1 MQAAGDTDSN
11 RKRGRDVEREGGG
24 SFQRSPVPS
33 QLCCALKSGAWAKRQ
48 SKTSRESERA
58 SQQPAASS
66 QRPASQPLPLSPP
79 PTETETNSP
88 NPLRSPAQPG
98 TPDQNTSR
106 GPAPDQSPVDASCHS
121 FIHSLFCSACT
132 DIFSIY
138 HSILHCPAQPS
149 PAQSGPA
156 FSTAIVS
163 RYRYRIG
170 STPSIFRPGPNL
182 WVGTRRALVM
192 PIKYFCNL
200 SSIC

>member
-1 MQAAGDTDSN
+1 MWRERGGVRFSAAQFQASSAARSN
-11 RKRGRDVEREGGG
+11 RGRGQRGRARRAER
-24 SFQRSPVPS
+24 
-33 QLCCALKSGAWAKRQ
+33 A
-48 SKTSRESERA
+48 SERA
-58 SQQPAASS
+58 SSQQPA
-66 QRPASQPLPLSPP
+66 ASQPLPLSPP